1 MAAESSSAI
10 LVGYILFESRLQFT
24 GFQIGQKRLFRTVL
38 MVIYT
43 CFHYKTLQKTKTEPQ
58 NYGME
63 DHFPREMAIVGF
75 HLCFQRC
82 ILEFPT
88 TKTQL
93 SVGIYGIL
101 KNELSTYTHI
111 SIGQN
116 SNWVPKIRRVQ
127 NAKNHQMFWST
138 GFYML
143 TNS

>member
-1 MAAESSSAI
+1 MAWKTI
-10 LVGYILFESRLQFT
+10 
-24 GFQIGQKRLFRTVL
+24 
-38 MVIYT
+38 
-43 CFHYKTLQKTKTEPQ
+43 FHGKW
-58 NYGME
+58 
-63 DHFPREMAIVGF
+63 AIVGL

-93 SVGIYGIL
+93 SVGIYGIS
-101 KNELSTYTHI
+101 KNELSTYTHV

-116 SNWVPKIRRVQ
+116 SNWVPKNKEGTV

-138 GFYML
+138 GLYML